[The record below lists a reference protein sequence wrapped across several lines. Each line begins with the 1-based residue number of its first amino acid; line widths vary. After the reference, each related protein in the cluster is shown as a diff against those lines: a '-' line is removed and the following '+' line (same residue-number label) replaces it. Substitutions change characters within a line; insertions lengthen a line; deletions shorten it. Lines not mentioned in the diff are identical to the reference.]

1 MRLINGARRFSVI
14 ERPRVS
20 RCLAGVA
27 RLPLR
32 LLCAPVGSG
41 ATTALQEYARRR
53 GVVYVTAL
61 PGHGREKIEEML
73 RRNNDA
79 HEVLIDGADQLAPDG
94 FDALLQHAV
103 ESGSPRL
110 LLAGH
115 ARNHLRVHTLVAR
128 GEAEL
133 LDASVLAFD
142 AAEIAALARALG
154 LDAQSED
161 VEHVL
166 HATEGWAVAVSWTL
180 RDASRAG
187 RSLCGAFD
195 IWAEANGHLVLEFI
209 EASVGA
215 DAEPDAF
222 ATVLAASSYDHVQPV
237 LLRLEAHGYPIAR
250 SRQGLRPYRLLRR
263 IAAPAEHVPSDE
275 SDAPLALTLFGRFS
289 CRAGGRDVG
298 FVRRRDQNVL
308 VYLALSPLG
317 RVARTEL
324 AETFWPDVPAAIA
337 SQGVRSTLSRLR
349 RAIAC
354 ASGRN
359 ADWYLR
365 TGVIVAL
372 DLERVIV
379 DARRFAEHAKQGI
392 AAEERG
398 DYDEARR
405 HYVLAE
411 RLRTGDLLR
420 SEAIEPLLEPV
431 LARHAQF
438 AAHVADRLVSMRRL
452 QHEHD
457 AASVRSFSLEAVQA

>member
-1 MRLINGARRFSVI
+1 M
-14 ERPRVS
+14 
-20 RCLAGVA
+20 
-27 RLPLR
+27 
-32 LLCAPVGSG
+32 
-41 ATTALQEYARRR
+41 
-53 GVVYVTAL
+53 TAL
-61 PGHGREKIEEML
+61 PGHGREQIAEML
-73 RRNNDA
+73 RRYSDA

-94 FDALLQHAV
+94 FDALLQHAA

-110 LLAGH
+110 VLAGH

-142 AAEIAALARALG
+142 AAETAALAHALG
-154 LDAQSED
+154 VEAQSED
-161 VEHVL
+161 VEHIL

-180 RDASRAG
+180 RDAARAG

-195 IWAEANGHLVLEFI
+195 IWAEANGHLVREFI
-209 EASVGA
+209 EASVGG

-222 ATVLAASSYDHVQPV
+222 ASVLTASSYDHVQPV
-237 LLRLEAHGYPIAR
+237 LLRLEALGYPIAR
-250 SRQGLRPYRLLRR
+250 TRQGLRPYRLLRW
-263 IAAPAEHVPSDE
+263 IAAPAERAPSE
-275 SDAPLALTLFGRFS
+275 ETDARLLLTLFGRFS

-308 VYLALSPLG
+308 VYLALSPQG
-317 RVARTEL
+317 RVERAEL
-324 AETFWPDVPAAIA
+324 ATTFWPDVPAAIA

-349 RAIAC
+349 RAIAS

-372 DLERVIV
+372 DLEHVIV
-379 DARRFAEHAKQGI
+379 DARRFADHAQRGM

-411 RLRTGDLLR
+411 RLRVGDLLR

-431 LARHAQF
+431 VERHARL
-438 AAHVADRLVSMRRL
+438 ASHVADRLVSMRRAQL
-452 QHEHD
+452 EHD
-457 AASVRSFSLEAVQA
+457 ATTLRSLSFEAVQA

>member
-1 MRLINGARRFSVI
+1 MRLVNGARRFSVI

-27 RLPLR
+27 RVPLR
-32 LLCAPVGSG
+32 LLSAPVGSG

-53 GVVYVTAL
+53 GVVYVTAV
-61 PGHGREKIEEML
+61 PGHGREKIAEML
-73 RRNNDA
+73 RRYSDA
-79 HEVLIDGADQLAPDG
+79 LEVLIDGADQLAPDG
-94 FDALLQHAV
+94 FDALLQHAA

-115 ARNHLRVHTLVAR
+115 ARNLLRVHTLVAR

-133 LDASVLAFD
+133 LDASALAFD
-142 AAEIAALARALG
+142 AAETSALARALG
-154 LDAQSED
+154 LDPKDED
-161 VEHVL
+161 IEQIL

-180 RDASRAG
+180 RDAARVG

-195 IWAEANGHLVLEFI
+195 IWTEANGHLVREFI

-222 ATVLAASSYDHVQPV
+222 NSVLEASSYDHLQPV
-237 LLRLEAHGYPIAR
+237 LLRLEAIGYPIAR
-250 SRQGLRPYRLLRR
+250 TRQGLRPYRLLRR
-263 IAAPAEHVPSDE
+263 MVAPAQRAPSEE
-275 SDAPLALTLFGRFS
+275 SDVRLALTLFGRFT

-308 VYLALSPLG
+308 VYLALSPQG
-317 RVARTEL
+317 RVDRAEL
-324 AETFWPDVPAAIA
+324 AKTFWPDVPAAIA

-372 DLERVIV
+372 DLEHVIV
-379 DARRFAEHAKQGI
+379 DARRFADHAKQGI

-411 RLRTGDLLR
+411 RLRVGDLLR
-420 SEAIEPLLEPV
+420 SEAIEPLLESVVAPHAR
-431 LARHAQF
+431 LAE
-438 AAHVADRLVSMRRL
+438 HVADRLVSMGRTPR
-452 QHEHD
+452 EHD
-457 AASVRSFSLEAVQA
+457 AAALRSLAFEAV